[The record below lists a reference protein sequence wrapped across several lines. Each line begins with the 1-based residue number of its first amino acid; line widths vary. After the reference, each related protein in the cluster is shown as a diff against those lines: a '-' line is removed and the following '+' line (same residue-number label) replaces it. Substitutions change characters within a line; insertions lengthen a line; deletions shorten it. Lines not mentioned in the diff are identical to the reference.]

1 MQVLQQNYL
10 KRKSELELFISEL
23 QQELA
28 FQDMNLNHQE
38 EELRNSIQQEEAKLQ
53 KSVLLQEKS
62 QGELEQIQQE
72 ILQIQKDYELKCQ
85 LYKTISGGVDMS
97 KLDRDLID
105 QKTLIEDLEKQLTKL
120 QNENSLLSDVV

>member
-10 KRKSELELFISEL
+10 KRKSELELYISQL

-53 KSVLLQEKS
+53 KSVLQQEKS

-97 KLDRDLID
+97 KLDKDLID

>member
-1 MQVLQQNYL
+1 
-10 KRKSELELFISEL
+10 
-23 QQELA
+23 
-28 FQDMNLNHQE
+28 MNLNHQE

-53 KSVLLQEKS
+53 KSVLQQEKS

-97 KLDRDLID
+97 KLDKDLID

>member
-10 KRKSELELFISEL
+10 KRKSELELYISQL

-38 EELRNSIQQEEAKLQ
+38 EELRNSIQQEDAKLQ
-53 KSVLLQEKS
+53 KSVLQQEKS

-97 KLDRDLID
+97 KLDKDLID